1 MAGSKKRLGGS
12 IPPLKM
18 ICEPNETI
26 RAAAE
31 QIVAQWDR
39 IGVKVTLIPDDA
51 DTPEDWDIVYRTV
64 SMAEPVSELWPFL
77 TMKTD
82 ARVEDLEHL
91 PDWLRQML
99 VELEQAVDF
108 GNAVEI
114 MQTLHFRLHEL
125 VHIIP
130 LWEIDDVMV
139 VRENVGKFPPALVHP
154 YQDIE
159 RWEVKDWFATDG
171 DTF

>member
-1 MAGSKKRLGGS
+1 
-12 IPPLKM
+12 
-18 ICEPNETI
+18 
-26 RAAAE
+26 
-31 QIVAQWDR
+31 
-39 IGVKVTLIPDDA
+39 
-51 DTPEDWDIVYRTV
+51 
-64 SMAEPVSELWPFL
+64 MAESVSELWPFL